1 MLSFSRGRQLKAHPH
16 NSCYEL
22 CIPLLCSKLSMNS
35 FSVEEHAVYH
45 IEFISQRQCEET
57 QIDPLSQ
64 SLLVEHR
71 HVNMTLAGPP
81 IRNRRGRTMA
91 PLSLSAKASTSRLT
105 RLSGLS
111 HGMKPSK
118 CSVLQPF
125 KIASV
130 VLVVVLAINSVVL
143 MKSDFDE
150 TFNMVQHCKDLF
162 PLEINFT

>member
-1 MLSFSRGRQLKAHPH
+1 MLFIDNKDSVFEMLSFSRGRQLKAHPH

-111 HGMKPSK
+111 QGMKLSNFRI
-118 CSVLQPF
+118 LQPSELLLF
-125 KIASV
+125 LEMVEMMGMDV
-130 VLVVVLAINSVVL
+130 VS
-143 MKSDFDE
+143 MK
-150 TFNMVQHCKDLF
+150 
-162 PLEINFT
+162 

>member
-1 MLSFSRGRQLKAHPH
+1 
-16 NSCYEL
+16 
-22 CIPLLCSKLSMNS
+22 
-35 FSVEEHAVYH
+35 
-45 IEFISQRQCEET
+45 
-57 QIDPLSQ
+57 
-64 SLLVEHR
+64 
-71 HVNMTLAGPP
+71 
-81 IRNRRGRTMA
+81 MA

-111 HGMKPSK
+111 HGTKPSK

-150 TFNMVQHCKDLF
+150 TFNMVQHCKDPF